1 MKIQFSHLFVLSML
15 SSCSMHTPPTTEILM
30 APLNVGTKTSDFE
43 VVSPTK
49 LQLAPGVTVQVLEG
63 ANGQNNGFELIKN
76 NGRAPGGFMACGCVG
91 AQTSSCIT
99 DNDIPGQASCSGSC
113 SDSEGN
119 IHACQLEGPLI
130 GPPKGPF
137 SIKFIDIR

>member
-15 SSCSMHTPPTTEILM
+15 SSCSMHTPP
-30 APLNVGTKTSDFE
+30 
-43 VVSPTK
+43 
-49 LQLAPGVTVQVLEG
+49 